1 VSASSRGADRPD
13 LERADQREVEQP
25 LGLRAN
31 RLGVGRRRLEL
42 GDHGA
47 AVAQEG
53 EEPLEERVG
62 LRGQVLP
69 LGSSPYGV

>member
-1 VSASSRGADRPD
+1 MSASSRGADQPD

-47 AVAQEG
+47 AVVQER

-62 LRGQVLP
+62 LRGRLVA
-69 LGSSPYGV
+69 